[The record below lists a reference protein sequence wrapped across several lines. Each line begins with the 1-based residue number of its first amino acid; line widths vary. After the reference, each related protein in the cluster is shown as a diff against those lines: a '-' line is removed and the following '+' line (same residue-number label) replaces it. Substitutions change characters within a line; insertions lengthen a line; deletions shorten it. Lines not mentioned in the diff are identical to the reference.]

1 MQMLQAPNPGHSLRF
16 SVPPSS
22 PPPGCRTNSVHQQCC
37 TTHDISYDR
46 AAALVFFSF
55 FLSFFCLHTF
65 VSLADRDSYTFRLLT
80 HTQTHAHRCHRH
92 DNMYTHALLRL
103 GYSHPIMCAC
113 RSHPTVS
120 LRHQRRETQSPDETA
135 PLATRSAGCGRCPSK
150 HLLNARRPR

>member
-1 MQMLQAPNPGHSLRF
+1 MQMLQARNPGHSLRF

-80 HTQTHAHRCHRH
+80 HTPLPSTRQYV
-92 DNMYTHALLRL
+92 YTRAAATWVFSSHYVRL
-103 GYSHPIMCAC
+103 QKSSD
-113 RSHPTVS
+113 R
-120 LRHQRRETQSPDETA
+120 LSPA
-135 PLATRSAGCGRCPSK
+135 SA
-150 HLLNARRPR
+150 A